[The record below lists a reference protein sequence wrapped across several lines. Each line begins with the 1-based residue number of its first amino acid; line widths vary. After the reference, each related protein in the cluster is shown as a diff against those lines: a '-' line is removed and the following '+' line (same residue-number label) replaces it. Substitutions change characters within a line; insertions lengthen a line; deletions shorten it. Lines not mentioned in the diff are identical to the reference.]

1 MGYELSR
8 PVVVEELPNHGRKID
23 LQPTVEEMATIA
35 SRLDLVTLDKLEGIV
50 KIRPEI
56 GREIVAEGEII
67 TSFVQNCVVTGE
79 SIIQTMTFQLER
91 RYSEDASEFNI
102 KDEDD
107 DIIVLPMD
115 DGPDPIEDGI
125 IDVGEAVVE
134 ELALLIPPYPRVPG
148 AEFNDIIEDADG
160 GDDKPNPFAKL
171 AALKKDLE
179 SKS

>member
-1 MGYELSR
+1 
-8 PVVVEELPNHGRKID
+8 
-23 LQPTVEEMATIA
+23 
-35 SRLDLVTLDKLEGIV
+35 
-50 KIRPEI
+50 
-56 GREIVAEGEII
+56 
-67 TSFVQNCVVTGE
+67 
-79 SIIQTMTFQLER
+79 
-91 RYSEDASEFNI
+91 
-102 KDEDD
+102 
-107 DIIVLPMD
+107 MD

-179 SKS
+179 SKSYKIFFTII